1 MWSVL
6 CRYVVDPYT
15 DYPVLLGLL
24 LRLLNGDLAWSTR
37 REVLKVQGPKKIYT
51 YEGYAC
57 QLCTYESLHLLI
69 FVLEKC
75 FDVVWLLLC
84 SLDLLKRP
92 HKGFF
97 AWNSSLHY

>member
-1 MWSVL
+1 M
-6 CRYVVDPYT
+6 RPYM

-57 QLCTYESLHLLI
+57 QLCTYEGLHLLV
-69 FVLEKC
+69 FVSEKF

-84 SLDLLKRP
+84 SLDLMKRP
-92 HKGFF
+92 HKCFYGIGVCIIRI
-97 AWNSSLHY
+97 